1 MIWLTIFFGWLLFVL
16 WAAVS
21 KQGRAWTAER
31 WAWWNPYDFSKGFVD
46 GGAMRE
52 KERTDFEQQV
62 ANDAYAKELNE
73 QIERDVA
80 AAAKVIKENA
90 FRDARLKELR
100 DSIAAP
106 TPPKKA
112 ALFAGSKVTKL
123 NKPAKVVRSRSTIIG
138 TVEAG
143 VGPAPANYPSKVDT
157 RRPGAVARVV
167 SKLKGI
173 SG

>member
-1 MIWLTIFFGWLLFVL
+1 LDGFF
-16 WAAVS
+16 
-21 KQGRAWTAER
+21 
-31 WAWWNPYDFSKGFVD
+31 D

-80 AAAKVIKENA
+80 AAAKVIKEKA